1 MGCLRQHTVLALY
14 RLGRNEKLL
23 KFLRILIAIVY
34 FKDRKWISKTVYCL
48 SSLVICKIVICSEF
62 PDIPDNAG
70 RKTRRRRTHAK
81 AEHHAFHA
89 NATSGHKLYWRNI
102 FLFVYLLFVITLKK
116 KLSKVNV
123 FTIKKQFGWFAVR
136 ISRVE
141 FIWWEFLS

>member
-34 FKDRKWISKTVYCL
+34 FKDRKWISKTVYCI

-70 RKTRRRRTHAK
+70 RKTRSRRRTHAK

-116 KLSKVNV
+116 KIIEGQCFYHKETIRLVCSKN
-123 FTIKKQFGWFAVR
+123 Q
-136 ISRVE
+136 
-141 FIWWEFLS
+141 